1 MSFLTFRT
9 FHQSVP
15 WSYLTAESSP
25 GVEISVKMIW
35 KYARLWMAKSREKLW
50 ITRDHCFHVILIRM
64 EWNGKERDLTRSPPK
79 TGDGSCKISVH
90 DPHQPETARNKAG
103 VGEVASVGNGQVLLR
118 YLGEVSEDSLRQ
130 NFSTVCLGQVRI
142 GIENRGGVWGE
153 WSRGGVMP
161 SGCCGGKKRW
171 VVLSS
176 AQLKLSL

>member
-25 GVEISVKMIW
+25 GVEISVNMIW

-79 TGDGSCKISVH
+79 TGDGACKISVH
-90 DPHQPETARNKAG
+90 DPHQPETAHNKAG
-103 VGEVASVGNGQVLLR
+103 WSCIGRERPGLAEISGRGQRRFAATELFKGVPWP
-118 YLGEVSEDSLRQ
+118 
-130 NFSTVCLGQVRI
+130 STDGD
-142 GIENRGGVWGE
+142 RGGVWGE

-161 SGCCGGKKRW
+161 SGCCGKKRW